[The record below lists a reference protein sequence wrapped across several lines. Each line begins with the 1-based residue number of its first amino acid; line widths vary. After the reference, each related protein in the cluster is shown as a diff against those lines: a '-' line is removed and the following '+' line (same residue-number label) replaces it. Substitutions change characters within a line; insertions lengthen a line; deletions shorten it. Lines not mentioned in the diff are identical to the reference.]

1 MQRDHED
8 VKTHCPMP
16 CLEFTLPLINLDPLL
31 FSLSLALHRTLPKGR
46 IGSSD
51 RNITRSR
58 EKTVMGIAGL
68 LSQLSLW
75 IDLQC

>member
-1 MQRDHED
+1 MQRDYED

-31 FSLSLALHRTLPKGR
+31 FSLSLALPRTLPKGR
-46 IGSSD
+46 IGSSG

-58 EKTVMGIAGL
+58 EKTVMGIAQL
-68 LSQLSLW
+68 LCLATLSM
-75 IDLQC
+75 D